1 MYLIHKEE
9 SKVSGNLR
17 ISIIRHGK
25 HSLNLYTTE
34 TRFHDFKVNLDIS
47 EISIDKIVVS
57 NIILKSKNKF
67 NCFFYGKA
75 SFFCQFQWFTD
86 VWVPWTKTL
95 FWKVFW
101 EPMQCYNNLF
111 YQLSILKIPSLLL
124 SWFNKKNEDLT
135 I

>member
-17 ISIIRHGK
+17 ISIIRHEK

-34 TRFHDFKVNLDIS
+34 TRFYDFKVNLDIS

-67 NCFFYGKA
+67 NCFFLWQ
-75 SFFCQFQWFTD
+75 SFIFLPISVIYRC
-86 VWVPWTKTL
+86 
-95 FWKVFW
+95 
-101 EPMQCYNNLF
+101 
-111 YQLSILKIPSLLL
+111 LSSLDQDIVLKSLLGTNTML
-124 SWFNKKNEDLT
+124 Q
-135 I
+135 